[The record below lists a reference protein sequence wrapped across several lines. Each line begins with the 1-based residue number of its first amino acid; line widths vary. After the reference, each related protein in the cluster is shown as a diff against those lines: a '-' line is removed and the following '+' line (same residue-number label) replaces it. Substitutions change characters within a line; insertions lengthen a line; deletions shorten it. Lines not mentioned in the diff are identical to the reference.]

1 MKEIPV
7 EIDTGTA
14 YEMSEPIWDT
24 ELVDVEKGTPTGEM
38 LRRYWH
44 PFALTSDAT
53 DTPRGVTIL
62 GEQLILFRDGL
73 DRVGLLHPRCCHRG
87 TSLYY
92 GKVETEGI
100 RCCYHGWLFDV
111 EGKTLDMPC

>member
-62 GEQLILFRDGL
+62 GEQHDAIGANDL
-73 DRVGLLHPRCCHRG
+73 DLVADPVAASPDLA
-87 TSLYY
+87 
-92 GKVETEGI
+92 EGSPT
-100 RCCYHGWLFDV
+100 R
-111 EGKTLDMPC
+111 P